1 MESTV
6 YSHEQEAKLLPY
18 GMTNFT
24 EIITDN
30 YYYVD
35 KTMFIP
41 QIERTSRFFFFVRP
55 RRFGKS
61 LFLNMLS
68 QYYDKNKAEKFE
80 EVFGSLWIGKH
91 PTANRNKYMV
101 LSFNFSSV
109 GGSTLEEIQKKFDE
123 YCGIILQS
131 FARRYPSV
139 FSEKQVEEMQVLYGC
154 VAKLAYLC
162 QIVADKEEKIYLVM
176 DEYDNF
182 ANNVLSSYGTEYY
195 RNMTHRTGFF
205 REFLKAVKDYTST
218 VIERIFIT
226 GVSPVTMDDLTSGFN
241 IALNTSNDPQFN
253 AMIGFSEQELR
264 TMLTH
269 YQEQGMLK
277 GSIDSV
283 IEIMKPWYDNYCFS
297 EESLDEPTLYN
308 SDMVLYF
315 LNSYL
320 RTQRPPREM
329 IDRNVRTDY
338 NKLRHLI
345 KVDKEFGENAGI
357 IQELLINGGTTA
369 RINSGFSVHEM
380 AKPDNFKSLLY
391 YFGMLSIQKM
401 KEGDVYLTIPNQ
413 VVREQ
418 IYGYMTDT
426 YNESFQC
433 NLDLDQLNG
442 LMKNFA
448 YRGEWRPYFDYIAS
462 QLRAQS
468 SIREFMDGE
477 AHVKAF
483 LLSYMGLNRY
493 YITYPEYEMNYGFSD
508 FYLQPDLVSLP
519 DLPYSYVIEI
529 KYAKRDSDDSVLDVL
544 LNEAREQLAR
554 YAASETVQRTKGS
567 TQLRKIAVLYKGW
580 ELIRAEE
587 V

>member
-1 MESTV
+1 MVNVHINS
-6 YSHEQEAKLLPY
+6 EAKLLPY
-18 GMTNFT
+18 GMTNFET
-24 EIITDN
+24 IINEN

-55 RRFGKS
+55 RRFGKT
-61 LFLNMLS
+61 LFLNMLMH
-68 QYYDKNKAEKFE
+68 YYDKNRADRFEKN
-80 EVFGSLWIGKH
+80 FGSLWIGKH
-91 PTANRNKYMV
+91 PTANRNKYMF
-101 LSFNFSSV
+101 LSFNFSTV
-109 GGSTLEEIQKKFDE
+109 GGSTLDEIRQKFDE
-123 YCGIILQS
+123 YCGIILLS

-139 FSEKQVEEMQVLYGC
+139 YSDKEVEEMQALYGC
-154 VAKLAYLC
+154 AAKLSYLG
-162 QIVADKEEKIYLVM
+162 QIAADKEEKIYLIM

-182 ANNVLSSYGTEYY
+182 ANNVLSSYGTDHY
-195 RNMTHRTGFF
+195 REMTHGTGFF

-218 VIERIFIT
+218 VIERLFIT

-253 AMIGFSEQELR
+253 GMIGFDEEELR
-264 TMLTH
+264 TMLTY
-269 YQEQGMLK
+269 YQDQGMIRD
-277 GSIDSV
+277 SIDAV
-283 IEIMKPWYDNYCFS
+283 VELMKPWYDNYCFC
-297 EESLDEPTLYN
+297 EDCLNQPTLYN

-320 RTQRPPREM
+320 RTGKAPREM

-357 IQELLINGGTTA
+357 IQELLVKGGTSA
-369 RINSGFSVHEM
+369 RINTGFSVHEM
-380 AKPDNFKSLLY
+380 VKPDNFKSLLY
-391 YFGMLSIQKM
+391 YFGMLSIQKSE
-401 KEGDVYLTIPNQ
+401 KGEVYLAIPNQ

-418 IYGYMTDT
+418 VYGYMADV
-426 YNESFQC
+426 YDAVFNCKLDMDELNE
-433 NLDLDQLNG
+433 
-442 LMKNFA
+442 LMMHFA
-448 YRGEWRPYFDYIAS
+448 YDGEWRPYFDYIAS

-483 LLSYMGLNRY
+483 LLSYMGMNRY
-493 YITYPEYEMNYGFSD
+493 YITFPEYEMNYGFSD
-508 FYLQPDLVSLP
+508 FYLQPDLSSLP

-529 KYAKRDSDDSVLDVL
+529 KYAKRDSDDSVLEAL
-544 LNEAREQLAR
+544 LDEAREQLTR
-554 YAASETVQRTKGS
+554 YAQSEAVQRTKSS
-567 TQLRKIAVLYKGW
+567 TQLRKLVVLYKGW

>member
-1 MESTV
+1 MEDSV
-6 YSHEQEAKLLPY
+6 YSNMSEAKLLPY
-18 GMTNFT
+18 GMTNFET
-24 EIITDN
+24 IMSEH

-55 RRFGKS
+55 RRFGKT
-61 LFLNMLS
+61 LFLNLLT
-68 QYYDKNKAEKFE
+68 QYYDKSKADKFE
-80 EVFGSLWIGKH
+80 DLFGSLWIGKH
-91 PTANRNKYMV
+91 PTADHNKY
-101 LSFNFSSV
+101 LLISFNFSSV
-109 GGSTLEEIQKKFDE
+109 GGSTLEEIQKKFEE
-123 YCGIILQS
+123 YCGIILWG
-131 FARRYPSV
+131 FANKYPNV
-139 FSEKQVEEMQVLYGC
+139 FSPQAVERLDTLYGC
-154 VAKLAYLC
+154 VAKLSFLC
-162 QIVADKEEKIYLVM
+162 QIAADKGEKIYLVM

-182 ANNVLSSYGTEYY
+182 ANNVLSSYGTEHYHE
-195 RNMTHRTGFF
+195 MTHGTGFF

-218 VIERIFIT
+218 VIERLFIT

-253 AMIGFSEQELR
+253 AMIGFDEQELR
-264 TMLTH
+264 TMLAH
-269 YQEQGMLK
+269 YQEHGMIND
-277 GSIDSV
+277 SIDSV
-283 IEIMKPWYDNYCFS
+283 IEIMKPWYDNYCFC
-297 EESLDEPTLYN
+297 EDCLDQSTLYN

-320 RTQRPPREM
+320 RTKRPPREM

-345 KVDKEFGENAGI
+345 KVDKVFGENAGI
-357 IQELLINGGTTA
+357 IQDLLIKGGTTA
-369 RINSGFSVHEM
+369 RINTGFSVHEM

-391 YFGMLSIQKM
+391 YFGMLSIQKR

-418 IYGYMTDT
+418 IYGYMSDV
-426 YNESFQC
+426 YDAAFKCS
-433 NLDLDQLNG
+433 LDLDQLNE

-493 YITYPEYEMNYGFSD
+493 YITFPEYEMNYGFSD
-508 FYLQPDLVSLP
+508 FYLQPDLTSLP

-529 KYAKRDSDDSVLDVL
+529 KYAKRDSDDSVLETL
-544 LNEAREQLAR
+544 LEEARKQLTR

-580 ELIRAEE
+580 ELVRAEE